1 LRRAVAI
8 LATAAACVALAG
20 AAAGCS
26 GAPHGQAA
34 RGSHP
39 PSYYL
44 SLGDSLSQG
53 VQPNA
58 AGINVPTSQGY
69 ANQLYAMLRRSQPW
83 LRLVKLGCS
92 GETTT
97 TMIRGGRCR
106 YPAGSQLRAAVDFLR
121 AHRGRISLI
130 TIDIGG
136 NDPNS
141 CVSGASILHLLPCL
155 DSRVAGTAGN
165 LALILR
171 QLRAAAGPHVM
182 IIGMTYYV
190 PELGAWLTG
199 LPGELIAEGS
209 VRLAAAYNQ
218 LLTSVYQ
225 RYHARVADV
234 FGAFRSTDFGGRVRL
249 PRFGTVPRN
258 VAAVCQWTW
267 ICTPARRPLDQH
279 ANAAGYAVIARA
291 FLRAYRR

>member
-1 LRRAVAI
+1 VRRAA
-8 LATAAACVALAG
+8 LATAAACVV
-20 AAAGCS
+20 AASAVAGCS
-26 GAPHGQAA
+26 GASAGQAT
-34 RGSHP
+34 RRTHP
-39 PSYYL
+39 ASYYV

-53 VQPNA
+53 VQPDA
-58 AGINVPTSQGY
+58 AGVNVPTSQGY
-69 ANQLYAMLRRSQPW
+69 ANRLYATLHRSQPW

-97 TMIRGGRCR
+97 TMIHGGRCR
-106 YPAGSQLRAAVDFLR
+106 YPAGSQLSAATDFLR

-141 CVSGASILHLLPCL
+141 CLSGAAIMRLLPCL
-155 DSRVAGTAGN
+155 DSRVPGTASN

-171 QLRAAAGPHVM
+171 QLRAAAGRKVM

-190 PELGAWLTG
+190 PELSAWLTG
-199 LPGELIAEGS
+199 FPGELIAEAS

-225 RYHARVADV
+225 RYQARVADV
-234 FGAFRSTDFGGRVRL
+234 FGAFRSDDFGGRVRL
-249 PRFGTVPRN
+249 PHFGTVPPN
-258 VAAVCQWTW
+258 VAAICQWTW

-279 ANAAGYAVIARA
+279 ANAAGYAVIAHA
-291 FLRAYRR
+291 FLQAYRR